1 MSYLGATVLPMF
13 VWFPFRPF
21 NFLSDFG
28 NRFTFAVMFGA
39 TSSTCLNMFLQ
50 PKNGIF
56 QMPDPAG
63 WVQGKW
69 SYHGK
74 LILNKLSVCLFFF
87 CFFSLTV
94 KIILETLV
102 AIGQISCHGPVLV
115 NEQILT

>member
-21 NFLSDFG
+21 DFLSDFG

-39 TSSTCLNMFLQ
+39 TSSTCLNVSQ
-50 PKNGIF
+50 PKNGIL

-69 SYHGK
+69 SYHSN
-74 LILNKLSVCLFFF
+74 LILNKLSVCLFCLF
-87 CFFSLTV
+87 CFVFSLTV
-94 KIILETLV
+94 KIILKSIV
-102 AIGQISCHGPVLV
+102 AIG
-115 NEQILT
+115 